1 MQKALRAKGS
11 SPMRY
16 DSADNYQAGANV
28 VVSNPSA
35 SHKVRAEDGDDV
47 DVLKMA
53 GELAVVSQ
61 WGYNCSRF
69 IADEDHCNRQ

>member
-1 MQKALRAKGS
+1 
-11 SPMRY
+11 MRY
-16 DSADNYQAGANV
+16 DSADNYQAGANA
-28 VVSNPSA
+28 VVSNPGVL
-35 SHKVRAEDGDDV
+35 HKSWAEDRDDV

>member
-1 MQKALRAKGS
+1 
-11 SPMRY
+11 MRY
-16 DSADNYQAGANV
+16 DSADNYRAGANAV
-28 VVSNPSA
+28 IFNLSA

-61 WGYNCSRF
+61 WGYNR
-69 IADEDHCNRQ
+69 

>member
-1 MQKALRAKGS
+1 
-11 SPMRY
+11 MRY

-47 DVLKMA
+47 GYPQNGGRA
-53 GELAVVSQ
+53 CGRLAMGIQ
-61 WGYNCSRF
+61 PQPLYR
-69 IADEDHCNRQ
+69 R